1 MKPKIVKR
9 FEYKGR
15 TIKIQDMGK
24 GFATMRYWYV
34 LKSGFSRKGGN
45 TIDEAT
51 KTAKGDLD
59 LVDEMF
65 GDPQEMIGANDK

>member
-1 MKPKIVKR
+1 MKPKIVKQ

-15 TIKIQDMGK
+15 TIKIQDRGK
-24 GFATMRYWYV
+24 GSATMRYWYV
-34 LKSGFSRKGGN
+34 LKSGFTRVGGD
-45 TIDEAT
+45 TIDQAS

-65 GDPQEMIGANDK
+65 GAP